1 MLYLIKLNL
10 LLAAGYLFYRIIF
23 QSGTTLNARRYF
35 LLFVVLFAATI
46 PCIQNWNINAV
57 QSDIPV
63 LQSIQVGADNL
74 QNSVVQQTN
83 STKPIA
89 LIYLIIAGV
98 MFVISILKIAKLVR
112 LLRISGKEKTGNYYL
127 ICNEQIP
134 APASFFNYIF
144 MPANLDVKSNAL
156 ILIHEKIHAAQWHSI
171 DVLITE
177 VVKCVCWFNPFV
189 YLLQRDL
196 RFVHECIAD
205 HEAGK
210 AHQTI
215 YQELLLRFHLSTSIN
230 ILTNHF
236 NQTSNLKRRI
246 TMFNSSFSTKKS
258 FLKLALVLPFFIVAG
273 ILQTGAQNQIVS
285 SVVVTESEVQP
296 EFPGGMDALI
306 KYLSEN
312 IKYPEAAKSD
322 NIQGTT
328 YIEFTVS
335 KSGKIKN
342 VTVKK
347 GSNDLLDAEAVRVV
361 KSMPDW
367 TPGTKEGKKADFV
380 QVLPIRFA
388 LN

>member
-1 MLYLIKLNL
+1 MLYLIKFNL
-10 LLAAGYLFYRIIF
+10 LLAAGYLLYRIIF

-35 LLFVVLFAATI
+35 LLFVVFFAAII
-46 PCIQNWNINAV
+46 PLLENWNVNV
-57 QSDIPV
+57 NQGDIPV

-74 QNSVVQQTN
+74 QNTVIEQTN
-83 STKPIA
+83 SANPIM

-98 MFVISILKIAKLVR
+98 MLVISILKIAKLVG
-112 LLRISGKEKTGNYYL
+112 LLRKSDKEKAGNYFL
-127 ICNEQIP
+127 ICNEKIP

-156 ILIHEKIHAAQWHSI
+156 ILIHEKIHAAQWHSV

-177 VVKCVCWFNPFV
+177 VVKCVCWFNPCA

-205 HEAGK
+205 QEAGK

-258 FLKLALVLPFFIVAG
+258 LLKLALVLPFFIVAG

-285 SVVVTESEVQP
+285 SAVITESEVQP

-312 IKYPEAAKSD
+312 IKYPEAAKSE
-322 NIQGTT
+322 NMQGTT
-328 YIEFTVS
+328 YVEFTVS

-347 GSNDLLDAEAVRVV
+347 GCNDLLDAEAVRVV

-367 TPGTKEGKKADFV
+367 TPGTKEGKKAEFV

>member
-1 MLYLIKLNL
+1 
-10 LLAAGYLFYRIIF
+10 
-23 QSGTTLNARRYF
+23 
-35 LLFVVLFAATI
+35 
-46 PCIQNWNINAV
+46 
-57 QSDIPV
+57 
-63 LQSIQVGADNL
+63 
-74 QNSVVQQTN
+74 
-83 STKPIA
+83 
-89 LIYLIIAGV
+89 
-98 MFVISILKIAKLVR
+98 
-112 LLRISGKEKTGNYYL
+112 
-127 ICNEQIP
+127 
-134 APASFFNYIF
+134 
-144 MPANLDVKSNAL
+144 
-156 ILIHEKIHAAQWHSI
+156 
-171 DVLITE
+171 
-177 VVKCVCWFNPFV
+177 
-189 YLLQRDL
+189 
-196 RFVHECIAD
+196 
-205 HEAGK
+205 
-210 AHQTI
+210 
-215 YQELLLRFHLSTSIN
+215 
-230 ILTNHF
+230 
-236 NQTSNLKRRI
+236 
-246 TMFNSSFSTKKS
+246 MFNSSFSTKKS

-367 TPGTKEGKKADFV
+367 TPGTKEGKKAEFV